1 MSAAGGIHRPRLAGH
16 GWHRRTPGCIDPPVV
31 DASPGFTISLGKMLG
46 LKIVAEG
53 VESAAVVE
61 LLKTMGCDEGQGHH
75 FGAAMPADDFARQF
89 LPAKTAADAA

>member
-1 MSAAGGIHRPRLAGH
+1 
-16 GWHRRTPGCIDPPVV
+16 
-31 DASPGFTISLGKMLG
+31 MLG